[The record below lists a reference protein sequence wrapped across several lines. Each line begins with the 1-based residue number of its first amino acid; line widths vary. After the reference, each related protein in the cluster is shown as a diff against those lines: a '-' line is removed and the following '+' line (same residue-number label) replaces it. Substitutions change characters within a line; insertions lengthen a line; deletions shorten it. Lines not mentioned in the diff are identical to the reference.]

1 MSVLEIKGLSH
12 RYDDKVLFHDADL
25 QINNGEHVGIVG
37 LNGAGKS
44 TFINILAGE
53 VLQDEGE
60 VRWQNNIRKTYLDQH
75 AELDRSLTVMEY
87 LKSSFRDL
95 FAMNERMEALYAG
108 MGEIS
113 DPDRLDEMIRKA
125 TDLTDRLTEAGFFEL
140 EANIKKIAN
149 GLGVMNFGYD
159 TVIGTLSGGQ
169 RAKLMLAKLLL
180 DAPDVMM
187 LDEPTNFL
195 DIEHIAWLTDFLNA
209 CPKTVLVISHDT
221 EFLDRVCRAI
231 VNIENGQIKKYAAN
245 YSGFLAQREQN
256 ARQYENDYHRQQREI
271 EKMEDYIARN
281 KVRAATAGMANARKK
296 QLAKIQVLQKPT
308 AIHDAVF
315 SFPCEEL
322 NTRELL
328 VAEDLSIGYGRPPL
342 PPFSFQ
348 LSGRDKIWIR
358 GTNGVGKTTLIRTLM
373 RQIPALGGSFRFHP
387 AARVG
392 YLEQE
397 LAFERADCNAMAYYN
412 EFYPRENAKETRNAL
427 AKVGLK
433 GELALNPLSELSG
446 GEQVRLK
453 LCVLMQKTTNLLVLD
468 EPTNHLDVRAKDA
481 LKKALAAY
489 PGGLILVTHEKP
501 FAEGLC
507 NIILD
512 VKE

>member
-1 MSVLEIKGLSH
+1 
-12 RYDDKVLFHDADL
+12 
-25 QINNGEHVGIVG
+25 
-37 LNGAGKS
+37 
-44 TFINILAGE
+44 
-53 VLQDEGE
+53 
-60 VRWQNNIRKTYLDQH
+60 
-75 AELDRSLTVMEY
+75 
-87 LKSSFRDL
+87 
-95 FAMNERMEALYAG
+95 
-108 MGEIS
+108 
-113 DPDRLDEMIRKA
+113 
-125 TDLTDRLTEAGFFEL
+125 
-140 EANIKKIAN
+140 
-149 GLGVMNFGYD
+149 
-159 TVIGTLSGGQ
+159 
-169 RAKLMLAKLLL
+169 
-180 DAPDVMM
+180 
-187 LDEPTNFL
+187 
-195 DIEHIAWLTDFLNA
+195 
-209 CPKTVLVISHDT
+209 
-221 EFLDRVCRAI
+221 
-231 VNIENGQIKKYAAN
+231 
-245 YSGFLAQREQN
+245 
-256 ARQYENDYHRQQREI
+256 
-271 EKMEDYIARN
+271 MEDYIARN

-296 QLAKIQVLQKPT
+296 QLARIQVLQKPT

-328 VAEDLSIGYGRPPL
+328 VAEDLSIGYGRPLL

-348 LSGRDKIWIR
+348 LSGRDKI
-358 GTNGVGKTTLIRTLM
+358 TLIRTLL

-397 LAFERADCNAMAYYN
+397 LAFERADCSAMAYYN

>member
-1 MSVLEIKGLSH
+1 
-12 RYDDKVLFHDADL
+12 
-25 QINNGEHVGIVG
+25 
-37 LNGAGKS
+37 
-44 TFINILAGE
+44 
-53 VLQDEGE
+53 
-60 VRWQNNIRKTYLDQH
+60 
-75 AELDRSLTVMEY
+75 
-87 LKSSFRDL
+87 
-95 FAMNERMEALYAG
+95 
-108 MGEIS
+108 
-113 DPDRLDEMIRKA
+113 
-125 TDLTDRLTEAGFFEL
+125 
-140 EANIKKIAN
+140 
-149 GLGVMNFGYD
+149 
-159 TVIGTLSGGQ
+159 
-169 RAKLMLAKLLL
+169 
-180 DAPDVMM
+180 
-187 LDEPTNFL
+187 
-195 DIEHIAWLTDFLNA
+195 
-209 CPKTVLVISHDT
+209 
-221 EFLDRVCRAI
+221 
-231 VNIENGQIKKYAAN
+231 
-245 YSGFLAQREQN
+245 
-256 ARQYENDYHRQQREI
+256 
-271 EKMEDYIARN
+271 
-281 KVRAATAGMANARKK
+281 
-296 QLAKIQVLQKPT
+296 
-308 AIHDAVF
+308 
-315 SFPCEEL
+315 
-322 NTRELL
+322 
-328 VAEDLSIGYGRPPL
+328 
-342 PPFSFQ
+342 
-348 LSGRDKIWIR
+348 
-358 GTNGVGKTTLIRTLM
+358 M

>member
-1 MSVLEIKGLSH
+1 
-12 RYDDKVLFHDADL
+12 
-25 QINNGEHVGIVG
+25 
-37 LNGAGKS
+37 
-44 TFINILAGE
+44 
-53 VLQDEGE
+53 
-60 VRWQNNIRKTYLDQH
+60 
-75 AELDRSLTVMEY
+75 
-87 LKSSFRDL
+87 
-95 FAMNERMEALYAG
+95 
-108 MGEIS
+108 
-113 DPDRLDEMIRKA
+113 
-125 TDLTDRLTEAGFFEL
+125 
-140 EANIKKIAN
+140 
-149 GLGVMNFGYD
+149 
-159 TVIGTLSGGQ
+159 
-169 RAKLMLAKLLL
+169 
-180 DAPDVMM
+180 
-187 LDEPTNFL
+187 
-195 DIEHIAWLTDFLNA
+195 
-209 CPKTVLVISHDT
+209 
-221 EFLDRVCRAI
+221 
-231 VNIENGQIKKYAAN
+231 
-245 YSGFLAQREQN
+245 
-256 ARQYENDYHRQQREI
+256 
-271 EKMEDYIARN
+271 MEDYIARN

-328 VAEDLSIGYGRPPL
+328 VAEDLSIGYGRPLL